1 MVNSMTEPQL
11 STEQISL
18 YAQLEAIQAAMEM
31 HIKRSEALALQASR
45 LVKELEDEN
54 PE

>member
-1 MVNSMTEPQL
+1 MTEPQL

-31 HIKRSEALALQASR
+31 HVKRSEMLALQAAR
-45 LVKELEDEN
+45 LIRELEDTSAGQTT
-54 PE
+54 